1 MPDSKRMNHVFDLPT
16 QCVYIYVPPHLPHK
30 LMHSKSRR
38 CEYIH
43 RADAPH
49 NVSLSW
55 SIQIKFCENL
65 MSQDERCETSSYVCS
80 PDPPSMGWP
89 KTGQKYKKVS
99 VMPNKNTPVTSAFM
113 PTVIPYSYNRLKT
126 RTLALTPGQPLA
138 NSQPPY
144 DTTHPYFPRKHFAP
158 SPNKYPLKPF
168 F

>member
-1 MPDSKRMNHVFDLPT
+1 MTAGKRNSTSIKKRGIQVLHCDIPLIRLLALPDSKRMNHVFDLPT
-16 QCVYIYVPPHLPHK
+16 QCVYICVPPRLPHK

-89 KTGQKYKKVS
+89 KTRQRYGFIVELRRNGEKAGGREGEGKEKV
-99 VMPNKNTPVTSAFM
+99 VT
-113 PTVIPYSYNRLKT
+113 R
-126 RTLALTPGQPLA
+126 
-138 NSQPPY
+138 
-144 DTTHPYFPRKHFAP
+144 
-158 SPNKYPLKPF
+158 
-168 F
+168 